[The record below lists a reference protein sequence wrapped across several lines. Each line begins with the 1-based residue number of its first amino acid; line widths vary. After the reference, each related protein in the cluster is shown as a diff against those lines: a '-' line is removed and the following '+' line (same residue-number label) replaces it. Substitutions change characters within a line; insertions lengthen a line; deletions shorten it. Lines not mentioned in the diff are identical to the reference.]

1 MWITKNPD
9 DTYTYERP
17 DGPPAERRATQP
29 RDVLLPIPETE
40 ANNLYSLT
48 NKRWQN
54 SGW

>member
-1 MWITKNPD
+1 MSAGRTSCGTPV
-9 DTYTYERP
+9 RS
-17 DGPPAERRATQP
+17 P